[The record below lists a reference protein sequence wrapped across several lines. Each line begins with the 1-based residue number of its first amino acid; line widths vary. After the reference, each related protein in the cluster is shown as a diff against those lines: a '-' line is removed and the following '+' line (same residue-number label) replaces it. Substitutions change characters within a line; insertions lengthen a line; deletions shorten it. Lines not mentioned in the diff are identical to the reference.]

1 MKNNLRRIVVR
12 ELWALVAPVYRGSQ
26 WSKGVVPEK
35 KNTSTPLHGIF
46 ISRRCNVNSPC
57 QWNFIHITNF
67 CEESDK

>member
-35 KNTSTPLHGIF
+35 KKILPHPSMEFSFPDVVT
-46 ISRRCNVNSPC
+46 
-57 QWNFIHITNF
+57 
-67 CEESDK
+67 